1 MNKIDRILELTTRAE
16 QCIDNGDW
24 GEAAALDN
32 QRCEL
37 IGTYL
42 NEVGD
47 GPGRA
52 AAAHM
57 LRELLAR
64 NELAMR
70 KVQVM
75 RELIV
80 EQRSE
85 LRAADSAVKAYVAH
99 TASGMAGL
107 RQG

>member
-1 MNKIDRILELTTRAE
+1 MTTLDKIIDLTVRVE
-16 QCIDNGDW
+16 ECVDSGDW
-24 GEAAALDN
+24 VEAAALDV
-32 QRCEL
+32 QRVEV
-37 IGTYL
+37 IGQYL

-47 GPGRA
+47 GPGQA
-52 AAAHM
+52 AAARM

-80 EQRSE
+80 EKNTRLKASAKA
-85 LRAADSAVKAYVAH
+85 LRAYVAH
-99 TASGMAGL
+99 TASGTAGP
-107 RQG
+107 G

>member
-1 MNKIDRILELTTRAE
+1 MNKIDQILELTTRVE
-16 QCIDNGDW
+16 DRIDDGDW
-24 GEAAALDN
+24 AEAAALDN
-32 QRCEL
+32 QRCEV

-80 EQRSE
+80 EQSSE
-85 LRAADSAVKAYVAH
+85 LRAADGAVKAYVAH

>member
-1 MNKIDRILELTTRAE
+1 MSSTIDRIISLTERVE
-16 QCIDNGDW
+16 DCVDNGDW
-24 GEAAALDN
+24 AEAAALDV
-32 QRCEL
+32 QRVEV
-37 IGTYL
+37 IARYL

-75 RELIV
+75 RELIA
-80 EQRSE
+80 EKSSE
-85 LRAADSAVKAYVAH
+85 LRASEKAVKAYVAQ
-99 TASGMAGL
+99 AAGNAATV
-107 RQG
+107 R

>member
-1 MNKIDRILELTTRAE
+1 MSTLDKIIDLTVRVEA
-16 QCIDNGDW
+16 CVDSGDW
-24 GEAAALDN
+24 VEAAALDV
-32 QRCEL
+32 QRVEA
-37 IGTYL
+37 IGQYL

-47 GPGRA
+47 GPGQA

-75 RELIV
+75 REFIA
-80 EQRSE
+80 EKSTQ
-85 LRAADSAVKAYVAH
+85 LRASESALKAYVAH
-99 TASGMAGL
+99 SAGSRVNL
-107 RQG
+107 G

>member
-1 MNKIDRILELTTRAE
+1 MTTLDKIIDLTERVEASV
-16 QCIDNGDW
+16 DSSDW
-24 GEAAALDN
+24 IEAAALDV
-32 QRCEL
+32 QRVEL
-37 IGTYL
+37 IGQYL

-47 GPGRA
+47 GPGQA
-52 AAAHM
+52 AAAQM

-80 EQRSE
+80 EKDAQFKASE
-85 LRAADSAVKAYVAH
+85 KALRAYVAH
-99 TASGMAGL
+99 TASGTAGL
-107 RQG
+107 G

>member
-1 MNKIDRILELTTRAE
+1 MNTIDKILDITTQVEEAV
-16 QCIDNGDW
+16 DSGDW
-24 GEAAALDN
+24 SEAAALDV
-32 QRCEL
+32 QRCEV
-37 IGTYL
+37 IGQYL

-47 GPGRA
+47 GPGRN

-75 RELIV
+75 RELIT
-80 EQRSE
+80 EQSAE
-85 LRAADSAVKAYVAH
+85 LRSADAAVKAYVSH
-99 TASGMAGL
+99 TAGQLVDL

>member
-1 MNKIDRILELTTRAE
+1 MATMDKIIDLTVRVE
-16 QCIDNGDW
+16 QCVDEGDW
-24 GEAAALDN
+24 VEAAALDV
-32 QRCEL
+32 QRVEV
-37 IGTYL
+37 IGKYL

-47 GPGRA
+47 GPGQA

-75 RELIV
+75 RELIL
-80 EQRSE
+80 EKTTE
-85 LRAADSAVKAYVAH
+85 LQTSKAALRAYVAH
-99 TASGMAGL
+99 TAANTAGP
-107 RQG
+107 G

>member
-1 MNKIDRILELTTRAE
+1 MTSTIDSIIALTERVEASV
-16 QCIDNGDW
+16 DSGDW
-24 GEAAALDN
+24 AEAAALDV
-32 QRCEL
+32 QRVEL
-37 IGTYL
+37 IGRYL
-42 NEVGD
+42 NEVAD

-75 RELIV
+75 RELIA
-80 EQRSE
+80 EKSGE
-85 LRAADSAVKAYVAH
+85 LRASERAVKAYVAH
-99 TASGMAGL
+99 SAAGNATL
-107 RQG
+107 R

>member
-1 MNKIDRILELTTRAE
+1 MTTLDKIVDLTVRVEECVDA
-16 QCIDNGDW
+16 GDW
-24 GEAAALDN
+24 AEAAALDV
-32 QRCEL
+32 QRVEV
-37 IGTYL
+37 IGRYL
-42 NEVGD
+42 NEVAD
-47 GPGRA
+47 GPGQA

-80 EQRSE
+80 EKSGQ
-85 LRAADSAVKAYVAH
+85 LRASEKALKAYVAH
-99 TASGMAGL
+99 TAGDSAAFGG
-107 RQG
+107 

>member
-1 MNKIDRILELTTRAE
+1 MSTLDKIIDLTVRVE
-16 QCIDNGDW
+16 DSVDSGDW
-24 GEAAALDN
+24 VEAAALDV
-32 QRCEL
+32 QRVEV
-37 IGTYL
+37 IGQYL
-42 NEVGD
+42 NEVAD
-47 GPGRA
+47 GPGQA

-80 EQRSE
+80 EKTSQ
-85 LRAADSAVKAYVAH
+85 LRASEKALKAYVSHA
-99 TASGMAGL
+99 AESPAEL
-107 RQG
+107 SR

>member
-1 MNKIDRILELTTRAE
+1 VSTLDKIIELTERVEA
-16 QCIDNGDW
+16 CVDDGDW
-24 GEAAALDN
+24 GEAAALDV
-32 QRCEL
+32 QRVEV
-37 IGTYL
+37 IGQYL

-47 GPGRA
+47 GPGQA

-75 RELIV
+75 RELIA
-80 EQRSE
+80 EKTTQ
-85 LRAADSAVKAYVAH
+85 LRASDAALKAYVAH
-99 TASGMAGL
+99 SASSTAGP
-107 RQG
+107 R

>member
-1 MNKIDRILELTTRAE
+1 MTTLDKIIDLTVRVEA
-16 QCIDNGDW
+16 CVDAGDW
-24 GEAAALDN
+24 PEAAALDV
-32 QRCEL
+32 QRVEV
-37 IGTYL
+37 IGRYL

-47 GPGRA
+47 GPGRDA
-52 AAAHM
+52 AARM

-80 EQRSE
+80 EKNAE
-85 LRAADSAVKAYVAH
+85 LRASEKALRAYVTH
-99 TASGMAGL
+99 SASSVSNY
-107 RQG
+107 

>member
-1 MNKIDRILELTTRAE
+1 MSTLDEIIDLTVRVE
-16 QCIDNGDW
+16 DCVDSGDW
-24 GEAAALDN
+24 AEAAALDV
-32 QRCEL
+32 QRVEV
-37 IGTYL
+37 IGRYL

-47 GPGRA
+47 GPGQA

-80 EQRSE
+80 EKSGQ
-85 LRAADSAVKAYVAH
+85 LRASEKALKAYVAH
-99 TASGMAGL
+99 AAGD
-107 RQG
+107 GAAFGG

>member
-1 MNKIDRILELTTRAE
+1 MSTIDQILELTSRVE
-16 QCIDNGDW
+16 DCIDGGDW

-37 IGTYL
+37 IGRYL

-52 AAAHM
+52 AAASM

-75 RELIV
+75 RELIS
-80 EQRSE
+80 EQSSD
-85 LRAADSAVKAYVAH
+85 LRAGDSAVKAYVAH
-99 TASGMAGL
+99 TAAAMAGL
-107 RQG
+107 R